1 MKLENI
7 RKALRW
13 LAGVSAGLVVCLTV
27 SPLCAQKEPSRGNYT
42 PVDLSAP
49 GTAGFSN
56 SPSAQSWSALPRGA
70 QTFGGVP
77 FRIDGKLEVTGLD
90 DAHNGEFHPARVV
103 IPVGRKAALLHLLHG
118 ADHGDKDG
126 VPLAKL
132 VFHYAN
138 GEERAMRLAYGIHV
152 RSWMKERHEAKSSLL
167 DPDSRQAWTGGN
179 EDVERGNTM
188 LRLFQSAIANPL
200 PDQEIASLELISLF
214 SRATPF
220 IAGLTLETSN
230 LEASSPSTVSSRRVF
245 KKSLELDDSVYRGEF
260 VIRATDGETGGPM
273 TNATAALTIASDEA
287 SFYFGQ
293 ARADGAGVI
302 GLPFPPQQTVSFTV
316 LVRAPGRLPFTF
328 SGSKTNGGDF
338 SRDVEA
344 KLVRGV
350 RIGGTVNDPKGKAIA
365 GAEVVVHRISQTG
378 PREYARLDYDTAR
391 TDKDGR
397 WASESVPAGFE
408 GFSFQ
413 LSHPDHRSMLFT
425 QAASSSAEARTLSRE
440 DLLSGKAVVMLPAAL
455 RIEGVVADE
464 SGKPV
469 QEVDLRLVDTGR
481 SDTGRPVKCD
491 SQGRFSLVV
500 LQPGDISLMAQ
511 AKSYRP
517 KLQVVTAEA
526 DMPPLTLTLAKTQP
540 FHGRVVDQNREPIS
554 GARVK
559 LDSWNG
565 SRLLQ
570 WQVLTDE
577 KGSFVWDSPPDG
589 NVMFY
594 VSATNHSSMRTSFSS
609 PSGEHVFNLRKMSR
623 VIGHVMDADTKKPI
637 DDFVVITGRSY
648 NPEEPIRWERYDNN
662 AAGRKGEYSVRLNEY
677 SSSGSRMQVMVEA
690 PGYLPAA
697 SPIFA
702 KAGLYTNDFA
712 LKKGRGIAG
721 IVQLADGTAV
731 SNATVVLVDRSD
743 NASMDRP
750 PELRRNSGGEFQRSN
765 ARGHFEFAP
774 KLEPHTIVAAHA
786 LGFAEVRASNVLATG
801 KVVLQPWGKL
811 KGVVRVGKGVEPGQS
826 VGLQSGNWRYGEEGR
841 FSPPLYLS
849 LKADLSADGSFVFDQ
864 VPPGE
869 RRASLQ
875 IKLNDRDSSR
885 STASSHGTPIL
896 IKPGEMAEVVIGGT
910 GRPVIGRMTVA
921 GGGPED
927 VDWRRDQ
934 HTMQMQMDMPTNIPP
949 PAITG
954 NMTEEENR
962 RAQQEY
968 NKRVNDFWR
977 TAEGRALE
985 RKQRNYVLRFE
996 TNGTF
1001 RIDNVDP
1008 GNYYLYVSLTNPD
1021 RPDNYY
1027 EQIGSL
1033 NKNVT
1038 IPPAPAGKPD
1048 EPFDLGLSEVQ
1059 VRNIQRTGRRAPKFE
1074 VKTFDGKTVKL
1085 ADFTGKFVLL
1095 DFWATWAGSR
1105 NLDLQMLKALNTTY
1119 GKDNR
1124 LVMLGLNFDPQASSA
1139 EKVIEQSGI
1148 KWQQCYAGPWDQ
1160 TSLPA
1165 SYGVQGLPANILID
1179 PEGKIVASNL
1189 RGSNIRTTVRNRLG
1203 EPRGATAAP

>member
-13 LAGVSAGLVVCLTV
+13 FAGVSAGFVLCLTV
-27 SPLCAQKEPSRGNYT
+27 SPLYAQGELSRGSYF
-42 PVDLSAP
+42 PVDLSALAA
-49 GTAGFSN
+49 TAFSN
-56 SPSAQSWSALPRGA
+56 SPLPQSWSALPRGS

-77 FRIDGKLEVTGLD
+77 FRIDRKLALTGLD
-90 DAHNGEFHPARVV
+90 ATRNGEFHPTRVTV
-103 IPVGRKAALLHLLHG
+103 PLGRKAARLHLLHG
-118 ADHGDKDG
+118 ADHDDKDG

-138 GEERAMRLAYGIHV
+138 GEERTMRLAYGIHA

-167 DPDSRQAWTGGN
+167 DPDSRQAWTSAS
-179 EDVERGNTM
+179 EDAERGNTV
-188 LRLFQSAIANPL
+188 LRLYQTALNNPL
-200 PDQEIASLELISLF
+200 PDQPITALELVSLF

-220 IAGLTLETSN
+220 IAGLTLESGN
-230 LEASSPSTVSSRRVF
+230 PEASPPSTASSRRVF
-245 KKSLELDDSVYRGEF
+245 KKSLELDDSVYRDEF
-260 VIRATDGETGGPM
+260 VIRTTDGETGGPM
-273 TNATAALTIASDEA
+273 TNATAALTIADDQA
-287 SFYFGQ
+287 SFYFGE
-293 ARADGAGVI
+293 ARADGTGVI
-302 GLPFPPQQTVSFTV
+302 RVPYPPQQTVAFTA
-316 LVRAPGRLPFTF
+316 LVRAPGRLPSTF
-328 SGSKTNGGDF
+328 SGSKTNGQDF
-338 SRDVEA
+338 SHEVGV
-344 KLVRGV
+344 KLGRGV
-350 RIGGTVNDPKGKAIA
+350 RIGGAVNDPKGKPIA
-365 GAEVVVHRISQTG
+365 GAEVVIHRITRTG
-378 PREYARLDYDTAR
+378 PREYARLDHDTAR

-397 WASESVPAGFE
+397 WSSESVPADFD

-413 LSHPDHRSMLFT
+413 ISHPDHRSMLFT
-425 QAASSSAEARTLSRE
+425 QAASSSAEARALSRE
-440 DLLSGKAVVMLPAAL
+440 DLLAGKATVVLPAAL
-455 RIEGVVADE
+455 RLEGIVTDE

-469 QEVDLRLVDTGR
+469 KEVDLQLVDTGR

-491 SQGRFSLVV
+491 AQGRFSLVV
-500 LQPGDISLMAQ
+500 PQPGDISLMAQ
-511 AKSYRP
+511 AKGYRP
-517 KLQVVTAEA
+517 KLQTVTAEA
-526 DMPPLTLTLAKTQP
+526 DMPPLTLTLANTQP
-540 FHGRVVDQNREPIS
+540 FRGRVVDQNREPIP

-570 WQVLTDE
+570 WQALTDD
-577 KGSFVWDSPPDG
+577 KGGFVWDSPPDG

-623 VIGHVMDADTKKPI
+623 VIGKVIDADSKKPI
-637 DDFVVITGRSY
+637 DEFVVITGRSY
-648 NPEEPIRWERYDNN
+648 NPEEPIRWERYDN
-662 AAGRKGEYSVRLNEY
+662 AAGRKGEYSVRLNDY

-690 PGYLPAA
+690 AGYLPAA
-697 SPIFA
+697 TPIFT

-712 LKKGRGIAG
+712 LIKGRGISG
-721 IVQLADGTAV
+721 VVQLADGTVV

-765 ARGHFEFAP
+765 AKGHFEFAP

-786 LGFAEVRASNVLATG
+786 LGFAEVRASNVVATG

-826 VGLQSGNWRYGEEGR
+826 VGLNSGNWRYGDEGR
-841 FSPPLYLS
+841 FNPPLYLS
-849 LKADLSADGSFVFDQ
+849 LKADLSPDGSFVFDQ

-885 STASSHGTPIL
+885 STASSHGTPVL
-896 IKPGEMAEVVIGGT
+896 IKPGEVAEIVIGGT

-921 GGGPED
+921 GGEPED

-934 HTMQMQMDMPTNIPP
+934 HTIQMQMDMPTNIPP
-949 PAITG
+949 PVITG
-954 NMTEEENR
+954 NMTEEESR

-968 NKRVNDFWR
+968 NQRVNAFWR
-977 TAEGRALE
+977 TPEGRVLE
-985 RKQRNYVLRFE
+985 RKQRNYALRFE
-996 TNGTF
+996 TNGVF
-1001 RIDNVDP
+1001 RVDNVDP

-1027 EQIGSL
+1027 EYIGSL

-1048 EPFDLGLSEVQ
+1048 EPFDLGLNEVQ

-1148 KWQQCYAGPWDQ
+1148 KWLQCYAGPWDQ
-1160 TSLPA
+1160 TGLPA

-1189 RGSNIRTTVRNRLG
+1189 RGSTIRTTVRNRLG

>member
-1 MKLENI
+1 L
-7 RKALRW
+7 
-13 LAGVSAGLVVCLTV
+13 
-27 SPLCAQKEPSRGNYT
+27 P
-42 PVDLSAP
+42 
-49 GTAGFSN
+49 
-56 SPSAQSWSALPRGA
+56 QSWSALPRGS

-77 FRIDGKLEVTGLD
+77 FRIDGKLALTGLE
-90 DAHNGEFHPARVV
+90 DARNGEFHATRVT
-103 IPVGRKAALLHLLHG
+103 IPLGRKAARLHLLHG
-118 ADHGDKDG
+118 ADHDDKDG

-138 GEERAMRLAYGIHV
+138 GEERTVRLAYGIHA
-152 RSWMKERHEAKSSLL
+152 RSWMKERREARSSLL
-167 DPDSRQAWTGGN
+167 DPDSRQAWTSAS
-179 EDVERGNTM
+179 EDAERGNTA
-188 LRLFQSAIANPL
+188 LRLYQTALNNPL
-200 PDQEIASLELISLF
+200 PDQPIAGVELVSLF

-220 IAGLTLETSN
+220 IAGLTLESGN
-230 LEASSPSTVSSRRVF
+230 LEAPPPSTASSRRVF
-245 KKSLELDDSVYRGEF
+245 KKSLELGDSVYRGEF
-260 VIRATDGETGGPM
+260 VIRTTDDETGGPM
-273 TNATAALTIASDEA
+273 TNAAAALTITDDQA
-287 SFYFGQ
+287 SFYFGE

-302 GLPFPPQQTVSFTV
+302 RIPYPPQQTVAFTA
-316 LVRAPGRLPFTF
+316 LVRAPGRLPSIF
-328 SGSKTNGGDF
+328 SGSKTNGGDL
-338 SRDVEA
+338 SREVEA
-344 KLVRGV
+344 KLGRGV
-350 RIGGTVNDPKGKAIA
+350 RIGGTVNDAKGKAIT
-365 GAEVVVHRISQTG
+365 GAEVVIHRITQTG

-397 WASESVPAGFE
+397 WSSESVPADFD

-413 LSHPDHRSMLFT
+413 ISHPDHRSMLFT
-425 QAASSSAEARTLSRE
+425 QAASSGAEARTLSRE
-440 DLLSGKAVVMLPAAL
+440 DLLARKAVVMLPAAL
-455 RIEGVVADE
+455 RIEGIVADE

-469 QEVDLRLVDTGR
+469 KEVDLKLVDAGR
-481 SDTGRPVKCD
+481 SDPGRPVKCD

-500 LQPGDISLMAQ
+500 PQPGDISLMAQ
-511 AKSYRP
+511 AKGYRP
-517 KLQVVTAEA
+517 KLQTVTAEA

-540 FHGRVVDQNREPIS
+540 FRGRVVDQNREPIP

-570 WQVLTDE
+570 WQALTDD
-577 KGSFVWDSPPDG
+577 KGGFVWDSPPDG

-594 VSATNHSSMRTSFSS
+594 VSATNHSSMRNSFSS

-623 VIGHVMDADTKKPI
+623 VIGKVIDADTKKPI
-637 DDFVVITGRSY
+637 DEFVVITGRSY
-648 NPEEPIRWERYDNN
+648 NPEEPIRWERYDNTT
-662 AAGRKGEYSVRLNEY
+662 GRKGEYSVRLNDY
-677 SSSGSRMQVMVEA
+677 SSSGSRMQVMIES

-697 SPIFA
+697 SPIFI

-712 LKKGRGIAG
+712 LKKGRGISG
-721 IVQLADGTAV
+721 VVQLADGTVV

-765 ARGHFEFAP
+765 AKGHFEFAP

-786 LGFAEVRASNVLATG
+786 LGFAEVRASNVVATG
-801 KVVLQPWGKL
+801 KVVIQPWGRL

-826 VGLQSGNWRYGEEGR
+826 VGLNSGNWHYGDEGR
-841 FSPPLYLS
+841 FNPPLYLS
-849 LKADLSADGSFVFDQ
+849 LKADLSPDGSFVFDQ

-885 STASSHGTPIL
+885 STASSHGTPVL

-921 GGGPED
+921 GGEAED

-949 PAITG
+949 PVITG
-954 NMTEEENR
+954 NMSEEESR

-977 TAEGRALE
+977 TPEGRALE
-985 RKQRNYVLRFE
+985 RKQRNYALRFE
-996 TNGTF
+996 TNGAF

-1074 VKTFDGKTVKL
+1074 VKSFDGKTVKL

-1105 NLDLQMLKALNTTY
+1105 NLDLQMLKALNATY

-1124 LVMLGLNFDPQASSA
+1124 LIMLGMNFDPQASSA

-1148 KWQQCYAGPWDQ
+1148 KWLQCYAGPWDK

-1203 EPRGATAAP
+1203 EPRSTSATP